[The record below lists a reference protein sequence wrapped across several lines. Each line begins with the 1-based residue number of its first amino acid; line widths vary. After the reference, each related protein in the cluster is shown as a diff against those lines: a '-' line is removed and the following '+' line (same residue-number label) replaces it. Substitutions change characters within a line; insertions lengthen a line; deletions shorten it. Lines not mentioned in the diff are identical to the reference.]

1 MNTTWSYRYNIYKL
15 CGKDAQNVFTTIF
28 QIQGGAC
35 SLEYYKRM
43 REIFENF
50 HIWHQQPRSIKCLPS
65 LFNPGFYL
73 EECWW
78 SFQVPLLVSIRIFQR
93 EWRKLNFVEFTDQ
106 SWFWSPAKYLVR
118 WPALR
123 MHTNWPIAVIYKFSQ
138 KWTIW
143 KRGKQMQRIQ
153 LLSQGPDSLVM
164 DAVPTP
170 CLCVQ

>member
-1 MNTTWSYRYNIYKL
+1 MRKMSSQPFSKYKVVLALLNITKGWERYL
-15 CGKDAQNVFTTIF
+15 
-28 QIQGGAC
+28 
-35 SLEYYKRM
+35 R
-43 REIFENF
+43 IFENF
-50 HIWHQQPRSIKCLPS
+50 HIWQQEPRSIKCLPS

-78 SFQVPLLVSIRIFQR
+78 SSQVPLLVSIRIFQR

-170 CLCVQ
+170 CLWVQ